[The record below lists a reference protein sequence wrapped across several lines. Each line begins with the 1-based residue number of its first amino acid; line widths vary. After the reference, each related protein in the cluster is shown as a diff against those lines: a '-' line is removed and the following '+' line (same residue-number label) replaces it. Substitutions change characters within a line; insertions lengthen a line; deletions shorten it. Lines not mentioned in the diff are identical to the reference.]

1 MHSVLWRQ
9 PKYRLAALVA
19 ALILAVA
26 ATYSPVVLDG
36 LTGSSL
42 APTAAAC
49 QHTGGGC

>member
-1 MHSVLWRQ
+1 MYSVLWRQ
-9 PKYRLAALVA
+9 PKRRLATLVAALVLALVA
-19 ALILAVA
+19 A
-26 ATYSPVVLDG
+26 YSPVVFDG